1 MALPFRTTADIR
13 ISSDPFERIVG
24 QEKAVK
30 FAKIAAKQKRHLLLV
45 GPPGTGKS
53 LIAKAMASILPK
65 PKFQVSVFPN
75 EKRPERPILKIESA
89 NEMDEIEEKEL
100 GTLVDLFDVPA
111 EIAEELGYRCR
122 RCFEPSPPS
131 LEFCPG
137 CGAKKQPE
145 ALLDVFGGEIK
156 RKKSIC
162 VKGLVYEV
170 YDDRRIRVLS
180 EEEAK
185 RARKSRIL
193 PKKKV
198 LVPINRSTFVQA
210 VGASEAEFLGDVE
223 HDPYGGHS
231 DLGTP
236 PYLRVVP
243 GAVHEAHEGVLF
255 IDELSSL
262 SKSLQKSI
270 LTAMQEKKFP
280 ISGRNSGSTGAV
292 VKVENVPCD
301 FILVGA
307 LNMNDL
313 GSVLPA
319 LRNRIKGDGYEV
331 LMDVF
336 MDDNPQNRKN
346 IAQFVAQEIV
356 FDGRIPHAKKDAL
369 EEVINYAKKIANS
382 IDGTSGLTLRLR
394 TLSGVVRL
402 SGDIAVEENSKFIE
416 KEHVKNAIENAKSIE
431 EQIFEKYPS
440 TYRAGIADYGAKEKK
455 QSGIV

>member
-1 MALPFRTTADIR
+1 M
-13 ISSDPFERIVG
+13 
-24 QEKAVK
+24 
-30 FAKIAAKQKRHLLLV
+30 
-45 GPPGTGKS
+45 
-53 LIAKAMASILPK
+53 
-65 PKFQVSVFPN
+65 
-75 EKRPERPILKIESA
+75 KIETS
-89 NEMDEIEEKEL
+89 EEIEEEEEKEF
-100 GTLVDLFDVPA
+100 GKLVHPFEVPA

-122 RCFEPSPPS
+122 RCYELSAPS

-145 ALLDVFGGEIK
+145 ALLDIFGAK
-156 RKKSIC
+156 SRKKS
-162 VKGLVYEV
+162 VSGKGVVYEA
-170 YDDRRIRVLS
+170 YDEGRIRVLS

-185 RARKSRIL
+185 RIRKSGIL

-198 LVPINRSTFVQA
+198 LVPLNRSTFVQA

-231 DLGTP
+231 EIGTP

-243 GAVHEAHEGVLF
+243 GSVHEAHEGVLF

-280 ISGRNSGSTGAV
+280 ITGRNPGSTGAV
-292 VKVENVPCD
+292 VKVEDVPCN

-313 GSVLPA
+313 ESVLPA

-336 MDDNPQNRKN
+336 MEDNKHNRDK

-356 FDGRIPHAKKDAL
+356 FDGRIPHAKKEAV
-369 EEVINYAKKIANS
+369 EEIINYAKKVAKSVDGAN
-382 IDGTSGLTLRLR
+382 GLTLRLR
-394 TLSGVVRL
+394 TLSGIVRL
-402 SGDIAVEENSKFIE
+402 AGDIAVEEKSKFIE
-416 KEHVKNAIENAKSIE
+416 KEHVKNAIQNAKSIE
-431 EQIFEKYPS
+431 EQISEKYPS
-440 TYRAGIADYGAKEKK
+440 AYRAGAADYGIEEKK
-455 QSGIV
+455 QSGIL

>member
-1 MALPFRTTADIR
+1 MALPFKTTAEIR
-13 ISSDPFERIVG
+13 ISSDAFERVVG

-75 EKRPERPILKIESA
+75 GKNQNRPILKIETH
-89 NEMDEIEEKEL
+89 EEIEEKEEKEF
-100 GTLVDLFDVPA
+100 GKLVHPFEVPA

-122 RCFEPSPPS
+122 RCFEPSAPS

-145 ALLDVFGGEIK
+145 ALLDVFGGK
-156 RKKSIC
+156 TRRKKSMS
-162 VKGLVYEV
+162 VGSVVYEA
-170 YDDRRIRVLS
+170 YDEGRIRILLQ
-180 EEEAK
+180 EEAK
-185 RARKSRIL
+185 RIRESGVL

-198 LVPINRSTFVQA
+198 LVPLNRSTFVQA
-210 VGASEAEFLGDVE
+210 VGATEAEFLGDVE
-223 HDPYGGHS
+223 HDPYGGHPEI
-231 DLGTP
+231 GIP
-236 PYLRVVP
+236 PYMRVVP
-243 GAVHEAHEGVLF
+243 GVVHEAHEGVLF

-280 ISGRNSGSTGAV
+280 ITGRGSGSTGAV
-292 VKVENVPCD
+292 VKVEDVPCD

-307 LNMNDL
+307 LNMSDL
-313 GSVLPA
+313 ESILPA

-336 MDDNPQNRKN
+336 MEDNAQNREK
-346 IAQFVAQEIV
+346 IAQFVAQEII
-356 FDGRIPHAKKDAL
+356 FDGRIPHAKKEAV
-369 EEVINYAKKIANS
+369 EEIITYAKKVAKCV
-382 IDGTSGLTLRLR
+382 DGVNGLTLRLR
-394 TLSGVVRL
+394 TLSGIVRL
-402 SGDIAVEENSKFIE
+402 AGDIAVEENSKYIE
-416 KEHVKNAIENAKSIE
+416 KGHVKNAIENAKSIE
-431 EQIFEKYPS
+431 EQISEKYS
-440 TYRAGIADYGAKEKK
+440 SAYRAGIADYGAEEKK
-455 QSGIV
+455 QSGVA